1 MLGDTEAEV
10 GEVTNVTPSLDVV
23 SLIPSLLN

>member
-10 GEVTNVTPSLDVV
+10 GEVTNVTPSPDEV
-23 SLIPSLLN
+23 SLTPSLLD